1 MEVTFCGVRGSMA
14 SAGAEFARYGG
25 HTSCVAVAH
34 DGGEPVLALDAGTGL
49 RRLTALLGDAPFR
62 GSILLGHLHW
72 DHVHGM
78 PFFRAGA
85 RDGARVEVSLPVQG
99 EDAEQVLA
107 QLMSPPAFPIRPSD
121 LGPGWT
127 FRGIAEGR
135 HVVEGFQVLAREIP
149 HKGGRTFGY
158 RVEDGRSSV
167 AYLSDH
173 DPLVLGPGPSGVGAH
188 HEAALELAD
197 GVDLL
202 IHDAQLTAD
211 ELPRLG
217 YLGHA
222 AAEYAVELATAA
234 GARSVALYHH
244 GPERTDDELDVLA
257 ATWTRLGDNVLLAVE
272 ELSLPLPAPL
282 PLAVR

>member
-25 HTSCVAVAH
+25 HTSCVAIAP
-34 DGGEPVLALDAGTGL
+34 DGGAPVLALDAGTGL
-49 RRLTALLGDAPFR
+49 RRLTALLGEAAFR

-85 RDGARVEVSLPVQG
+85 REGARVEVALPAQG

-107 QLMSPPAFPIRPSD
+107 RMMSPPAFPIRPAD
-121 LGPGWT
+121 LGPGWS
-127 FRGIAEGR
+127 FRGLTEGW
-135 HVVEGFQVLAREIP
+135 HAVEGFRVLAREVP
-149 HKGGRTFGY
+149 HKGGRTYGY
-158 RVEDGRSSV
+158 RIEDARSSV

-173 DPLVLGPGPSGVGAH
+173 DPLVLGPGPSGLGAH
-188 HEAALELAD
+188 HAAALELAD

-202 IHDAQLTAD
+202 IHDAQLMAG

-222 AAEYAVELATAA
+222 AAEYAIELAAAA

-244 GPERTDDELDVLA
+244 GPERTDDELDALA

-272 ELSLPLPAPL
+272 ELTLQLPAPV
-282 PLAVR
+282 PLVTH

>member
-34 DGGEPVLALDAGTGL
+34 DGGPPALVLDAGTGL
-49 RRLTALLGDAPFR
+49 RRITAMLADEPFR

-85 RDGARVEVSLPVQG
+85 REGARVDVSLPMQG
-99 EDAEQVLA
+99 EDAEELLA

-121 LGPGWT
+121 LGPGWR
-127 FRGIAEGR
+127 FRGIDEGW
-135 HVVEGFQVLAREIP
+135 HDVEGFRVLAREIP

-173 DPLVLGPGPSGVGAH
+173 DPLVVGPGPSGLGAH
-188 HEAALELAD
+188 HAAALALAD

-202 IHDAQLTAD
+202 IHDAQLTAT

-217 YLGHA
+217 HLGHA

-234 GARSVALYHH
+234 GAGAVALYHH
-244 GPERTDDELDVLA
+244 GPERTDDELDSLA
-257 ATWTRLGDNVLLAVE
+257 TTWTRLGTNVLLAVE
-272 ELSLPLPAPL
+272 EVRLHLPAPV
-282 PLAVR
+282 PLVSH